1 VQKARAIGNSLNP
14 TLPELYKDKD
24 VIAANAFM
32 ANLSDV
38 FANSVARPAT
48 LTGLKYPQ
56 VSQSVFSAAHE
67 VLSKRATGEEAVKRL
82 EQRLKKIRR
91 KHW

>member
-1 VQKARAIGNSLNP
+1 
-14 TLPELYKDKD
+14 
-24 VIAANAFM
+24 
-32 ANLSDV
+32 LSDV

-56 VSQSVFSAAHE
+56 VSQSVFNAAHE

-82 EQRLKKIRR
+82 EQRLQKIRR